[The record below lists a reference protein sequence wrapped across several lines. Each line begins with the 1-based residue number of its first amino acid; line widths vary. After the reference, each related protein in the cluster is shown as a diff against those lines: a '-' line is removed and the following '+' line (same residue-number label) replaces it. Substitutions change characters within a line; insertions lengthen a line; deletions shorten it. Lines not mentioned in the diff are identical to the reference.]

1 MVAGVNLSFVAEQ
14 DLADRVK
21 EAARIDGVSQS
32 QAAARAAALGVLLS
46 AAARR
51 NVRFA
56 LEQGGA
62 AARQD
67 LSLAVSRAVT
77 QVADAVIK
85 RQLREKA
92 LVSAAAPPTEE
103 EILDEAVGA
112 VDRNTRRQDAIQDTE
127 AESSRARRSK
137 IGAADRS

>member
-1 MVAGVNLSFVAEQ
+1 
-14 DLADRVK
+14 
-21 EAARIDGVSQS
+21 
-32 QAAARAAALGVLLS
+32 LGVLLS

-92 LVSAAAPPTEE
+92 LASAAAPPTEE

-127 AESSRARRSK
+127 AESSPARRSK